1 MLARIAREGLTMRTH
16 RLSFGLA
23 AIATLLVA
31 GILSSPESG
40 ARDTKNMWPIA
51 DAMNASEAK
60 AQLDQGVQFFFGDSA
75 HPAVEKSFGVF
86 QSNKKTNGV
95 GRSDKEACEWTFLSA
110 MLSFQQRAKQVGGDA
125 VIKIESYYRQETVSS
140 ATEYQCGS
148 GALMSG
154 VTFRG
159 EVVKLKP

>member
-1 MLARIAREGLTMRTH
+1 MNVRKVPVLLATISAVAL
-16 RLSFGLA
+16 LA
-23 AIATLLVA
+23 
-31 GILSSPESG
+31 SPVTI

-51 DAMNASEAK
+51 EAMSTPEAK
-60 AQLDQGVQFFFGDSA
+60 AQLNQGVKFFFGDSA
-75 HPAVEKSFGVF
+75 HPGVEKSFGEF
-86 QSNKKTNGV
+86 QSNKKTRGV
-95 GRSDKEACEWTFLSA
+95 GRTDKEACDWTFLSA
-110 MLSFQQRAKQVGGDA
+110 MLSFQQRAKEVGGDA
-125 VIKIESYYRQETVSS
+125 VINIRSYYRKETISS

>member
-1 MLARIAREGLTMRTH
+1 MRS
-16 RLSFGLA
+16 RNPGFGLVA
-23 AIATLLVA
+23 AIAALGVLA
-31 GILSSPESG
+31 APDSG

-51 DAMNASEAK
+51 DAMNTADAK
-60 AQLDQGVQFFFGDSA
+60 AQLDQGVKYFFGDSE
-75 HPAVEKSFGVF
+75 HPPVAKSFGVF

-95 GRSDKEACEWTFLSA
+95 GRSDKEACDWTFLSA
-110 MLSFQQRAKQVGGDA
+110 MLSFQQRAKELGGDA
-125 VIKIESYYRQETVSS
+125 VIKIESYYRKVPISS

-159 EVVKLKP
+159 EVVKLQ

>member
-1 MLARIAREGLTMRTH
+1 MLARVVRRGLTMEKH
-16 RLSFGLA
+16 RLSFGIA
-23 AIATLLVA
+23 VVATLLVA
-31 GILSSPESG
+31 GILSSPETS

-51 DAMNASEAK
+51 DAMNAPEAK
-60 AQLDQGVQFFFGDSA
+60 AQLNQGVQFFFGDSA

-95 GRSDKEACEWTFLSA
+95 GRSDKEACDWTFVSA
-110 MLSFQQRAKQVGGDA
+110 MVSFQQRAKQMGGDA
-125 VIKIESYYRQETVSS
+125 VIKIESYYRQETISS

-159 EVVKLKP
+159 EVVKLKQ

>member
-1 MLARIAREGLTMRTH
+1 MKTRNIPILLAVFAAASL
-16 RLSFGLA
+16 LA
-23 AIATLLVA
+23 
-31 GILSSPESG
+31 SPDTG

-51 DAMNASEAK
+51 DAMNAPEAK
-60 AQLDQGVQFFFGDSA
+60 AQLNQGVRFFFGDAA
-75 HPAVEKSFGVF
+75 HPEVEKNFGEF
-86 QSNKKTNGV
+86 QSNKKTRGV
-95 GRSDKEACEWTFLSA
+95 GRTDKEACDWTFLSA
-110 MLSFQQRAKQVGGDA
+110 MLSFQQRAKEMGGDA
-125 VIKIESYYRQETVSS
+125 VINIVSYYREQTISS